1 MFDVVRNNQ
10 KLVQLFLAL
19 IMVPFALFGVDAF
32 IRNTG
37 SVDEAA
43 TVGGAKI
50 SRLEFQQALREQQDR
65 AQAQFGG
72 QLDPAMLDNPELRRA
87 VLESLVNQ
95 KVFSL
100 AAAKGNLHLNDNQ
113 LAEFIAAD
121 PELQEDGR
129 FSQRKYDALVASR
142 GKSRQ
147 AFEASLRQ
155 DIVFQ
160 QVMMP
165 VANGVLP
172 GKTASNQWLGIQL
185 EEREVSELVL
195 KPESYAAQVKIPAE
209 AVKTFYEAN
218 RKQFETPEQVRV
230 EYLVLSLDA
239 ISQAE
244 QVSAEEVKKAYEAT
258 NGAAAKERDNA
269 RQKAEQVLAE
279 VRKDPK
285 RFAELAQKN
294 SQDPGSKDK
303 GGDLGF
309 FGRGAMVKPFEDAVF
324 KMKVGDISPVVE
336 SDFGFHVI
344 TLNEIRKGAG
354 GEERRASHILISK
367 PAGAKSFESERKEI
381 EANLKR
387 QAAQRKFAEM
397 SEGFTNTVYEQADS
411 LKPAADK
418 YHLTVQQSGWIS
430 RAAPPPQ
437 FANAKLLSALFS
449 DDAIKNKRNT
459 DAIEVAP
466 NTLLAARVVEH
477 KAAAVQPLESVQGAI
492 EKQLARIEG
501 GKLAAKD
508 GADKLERLKKG
519 DSVSL
524 AWGTPRSLS
533 RLQAGTMAPELAR
546 AMFGTPA
553 DKLPSYAGL
562 EIPGGGYVLL
572 RITKVKPYQAGAS
585 DDGRVATV
593 SQQYAR
599 LLAEQEFG
607 AWLAAARARYEVKIN
622 KSVLESKD
630 KQ

>member
-1 MFDVVRNNQ
+1 MLEAVRNNRKIVQ
-10 KLVQLFLAL
+10 IFLVL
-19 IMVPFALFGVDAF
+19 ITIPFALFGVDAF
-32 IRNTG
+32 IRNAG
-37 SVDEAA
+37 SADEAA
-43 TVGGAKI
+43 TVGGATI
-50 SRLEFQQALREQQDR
+50 SRLEFQQALREQQER

-72 QLDPAMLDNPELRRA
+72 RLDPAMLDNPELRRA

-100 AAAKGNLHLNDNQ
+100 AAAKANLRLSDNQ

-121 PELQEDGR
+121 PELQEEGR
-129 FSQRKYDALVASR
+129 FSPRKYDALVASR

-155 DIVFQ
+155 DIIFQ

-185 EEREVSELVL
+185 EERDVSELVL
-195 KPESYAAQVKIPAE
+195 KPEVYVAQVKIPAE
-209 AVKTFYEAN
+209 AVKTYYETN

-244 QVSAEEVKKAYEAT
+244 QVSADEVRKAYESA
-258 NGAAAKERDNA
+258 NGSAVKEREAA
-269 RQKAEQVLAE
+269 RQKAEQLLAE

-285 RFAELAQKN
+285 RFADLAQKN

-324 KMKVGDISPVVE
+324 KMKVGDVGPIVE
-336 SDFGFHVI
+336 SDFGFHII
-344 TLNEIRKGAG
+344 TLNEVRKGTG
-354 GEERRASHILISK
+354 GEERRASHILLSK

-411 LKPAADK
+411 LKPAAEK
-418 YHLTVQQSGWIS
+418 FHLAVQQSGWIS
-430 RAAPPPQ
+430 RVAPPPQ

-477 KAAAVQPLESVQGAI
+477 KEAALQPLESVKGAI
-492 EKQLARIEG
+492 EKQLARVEG

-519 DSVSL
+519 ESISVS
-524 AWGTPRSLS
+524 WGTPRSLS
-533 RLQAGTMAPELAR
+533 RVQAGSMAPELAR
-546 AMFGTPA
+546 AMFGASA
-553 DKLPSYAGL
+553 DKLPTYAGL
-562 EIPGGGYVLL
+562 EIPGGGYMLL
-572 RITKVKPYQAGAS
+572 RITKVKPYQAGSS

-599 LLAEQEFG
+599 LIAEQEFG

-622 KSVLESKD
+622 KAMLENKD